1 LHSFLDSSI
10 ESLKLSSEAE
20 INGIISREDL
30 IQRLIERKAE
40 IEEMIKTG
48 DGNDTDQEWSIS
60 ESMKTDEKEPVK
72 IGNGHV
78 PHDETAECNDM
89 AFEELPA
96 SKADKPDFSKKSLST
111 SSVLNTAPPTQF
123 IPESPSMGTLET
135 TKIKVE
141 DEVTTPDGNQV
152 SIFSEE
158 LSDATNTTTTAT
170 LTTTTTASSD
180 EITTISKVEKE
191 DKVEKNVE
199 NNFSQLLDEVSE
211 EISQKQSDLPKIE
224 AQDVYQI
231 VDAVR
236 KSTNLSHELSCV
248 ALRVVLSELEAL
260 SPPLLPHLE
269 PIAVHLTNN
278 NICIPENLL
287 GQTYDAQRLRF
298 LFSELTDC
306 KNDSEQRTWMLH
318 EDEYEIKR
326 YLNELIKILVR
337 ISRNKYL

>member
-1 LHSFLDSSI
+1 V
-10 ESLKLSSEAE
+10 SSEAE

-40 IEEMIKTG
+40 IEEMIKNG
-48 DGNDTDQEWSIS
+48 DTANDTDQEWSIS
-60 ESMKTDEKEPVK
+60 ESIKTDEPVK
-72 IGNGHV
+72 VGNGHI
-78 PHDETAECNDM
+78 PHDETAECNEM

-111 SSVLNTAPPTQF
+111 SSVLNTAPPSQF
-123 IPESPSMGTLET
+123 IHESPSMGTLET

-141 DEVTTPDGNQV
+141 DEVATPDGNQV
-152 SIFSEE
+152 SNFSEE

-180 EITTISKVEKE
+180 EITTISKVERE
-191 DKVEKNVE
+191 EKVEKLVE
-199 NNFSQLLDEVSE
+199 NNNSQLDEVSE

-224 AQDVYQI
+224 PQDVYQI

-306 KNDSEQRTWMLH
+306 KLS
-318 EDEYEIKR
+318 
-326 YLNELIKILVR
+326 
-337 ISRNKYL
+337 